1 VSITRRT
8 VYALLPDTGT
18 RPVDDEF
25 LHELRPLAGRDPI
38 GGLA

>member
-8 VYALLPDTGT
+8 VYALLPRTGL
-18 RPVDDEF
+18 RPVDDE
-25 LHELRPLAGRDPI
+25 LRLLAGHEPI